1 MKGNKKW
8 ISTKKQGFGNVI
20 TKNNSSHP
28 AGYQIV
34 HLNIEPLA
42 PIEIKI
48 KDIPKLECP
57 PNPSLP
63 VIPIHMSVQIIERR
77 HRQTM

>member
-8 ISTKKQGFGNVI
+8 ISTKKKKQGFGNVI
-20 TKNNSSHP
+20 TKNNSSYL
-28 AGYQIV
+28 AGHQIV

-57 PNPSLP
+57 PNPCNSNSY
-63 VIPIHMSVQIIERR
+63 VSTN
-77 HRQTM
+77 HRETA